1 MLGDLPQWDLND
13 LYASI
18 NDSKLSSDK
27 IEIEELTESFIN
39 KYQNKIATLSSE
51 NLNEA
56 IRDYQ
61 TINQKL
67 GKLYSYV
74 SLTFSINT
82 DKPDFGKKYQEI
94 RELGSTILSKLV
106 FLPGLG
112 RFGLRIRIQRQK
124 PILFM
129 GSKNFFHQN

>member
-51 NLNEA
+51 KLNEA

-94 RELGSTILSKLV
+94 RELGSIIFSKLV
-106 FLPGLG
+106 FLNL
-112 RFGLRIRIQRQK
+112 K
-124 PILFM
+124 
-129 GSKNFFHQN
+129 

>member
-56 IRDYQ
+56 IRDYE

-94 RELGSTILSKLV
+94 QG
-106 FLPGLG
+106 
-112 RFGLRIRIQRQK
+112 IRIYYIFK
-124 PILFM
+124 I
-129 GSKNFFHQN
+129 GFF

>member
-13 LYASI
+13 LYVSI

-61 TINQKL
+61 TIFVTIFEYLCVATTFQPKQTQQK
-67 GKLYSYV
+67 
-74 SLTFSINT
+74 
-82 DKPDFGKKYQEI
+82 
-94 RELGSTILSKLV
+94 R
-106 FLPGLG
+106 
-112 RFGLRIRIQRQK
+112 
-124 PILFM
+124 
-129 GSKNFFHQN
+129 

>member
-56 IRDYQ
+56 IRDYE

-94 RELGSTILSKLV
+94 RELGSIIFSKLV
-106 FLPGLG
+106 FFELE
-112 RFGLRIRIQRQK
+112 IMNQDD
-124 PILFM
+124 
-129 GSKNFFHQN
+129 NT

>member
-1 MLGDLPQWDLND
+1 MKKMIFS
-13 LYASI
+13 YAG
-18 NDSKLSSDK
+18 NPGVGLLRRFRDSVEKGWPNK

-51 NLNEA
+51 NLNES
-56 IRDYQ
+56 IRDYE

-94 RELGSTILSKLV
+94 RELGSIIFSKLV
-106 FLPGLG
+106 FFELEFYFQNTQL
-112 RFGLRIRIQRQK
+112 LHH
-124 PILFM
+124 ILT
-129 GSKNFFHQN
+129 